1 MTEKF
6 FELINKYDSIVVA
19 RHKNPDLD
27 AYGSQFGLYYA
38 LKERYKEKNI
48 YIVGDTNN
56 LNYFGDFDEVSIETR
71 NKSLVIILDTV
82 AKQMLREVDYRYY
95 KELVLVDHHRNDP
108 DIDHDLYIRDIN
120 ASSTAEMVA
129 HMLLEKNMTISLES
143 AKALYMGIIGDTG
156 RFRFNSTTARTFYV
170 TSKLMEAGINL
181 QEIHDL
187 IYLETFEDKKIK
199 SIFFE
204 SVELTDKNVA
214 YRKNTED
221 FIKQYHLDTHFVS
234 RALVGQMAGIKEIPI
249 WANFT
254 YDSEED
260 NIKCELRSRDYEVL
274 KVAKK
279 YGGGG
284 HLRACG
290 CSVNT
295 WEETD
300 MILKDL
306 DLLLEEENN
315 GTR

>member
-1 MTEKF
+1 MKKIF
-6 FELINKYDSIVVA
+6 NLINQYDSIIIA

-38 LKERYKEKNI
+38 LKEKYKDKKI

-56 LNYFGDFDEVSIETR
+56 LNYFGDFDEVDIDTR
-71 NKSLVIILDTV
+71 NNSLVIILDTV
-82 AKQMLREVDYRYY
+82 AKQMLREIDYSHY
-95 KELVLVDHHRNDP
+95 KELVLVDHHRNEP
-108 DIDHDLYIRDIN
+108 DITHDVYIKDVN

-129 HMLLEKNMTISLES
+129 DMLLKENMDINLEC
-143 AKALYMGIIGDTG
+143 AKSLYMGIIGDTG
-156 RFRFNSTTARTFYV
+156 RFRFNSTTPKTFMI
-170 TSKLMEAGINL
+170 TSKLLETGFNL
-181 QEIHDL
+181 QKIHDL
-187 IYLETFEDKKIK
+187 IYLESFDDKKIK

-214 YRKNTED
+214 FRKNTKE
-221 FIKQYHLDTHFVS
+221 FLDEYQLNSHYVS
-234 RALVGQMAGIKEIPI
+234 RGLVGQMAGIKEIPI
-249 WANFT
+249 WVNFT
-254 YDSEED
+254 YDPEED
-260 NIKCELRSRDYEVL
+260 NIKCEIRSRDYEVL

-300 MILKDL
+300 MVLKDL
-306 DLLLEEENN
+306 NQLLEEEK
-315 GTR
+315 

>member
-1 MTEKF
+1 MVHKLF
-6 FELINKYDSIVVA
+6 DLIKKYDSIIVA

-38 LKERYKEKNI
+38 LKEKYKDKNI

-56 LNYFGDFDEVSIETR
+56 LNYFGDFDNVSLDTR
-71 NKSLVIILDTV
+71 KESLVIILDTV
-82 AKQMLREVDYRYY
+82 AKQMLREIDYTYY

-108 DIDHDLYIRDIN
+108 DIEHDIYIKDIN
-120 ASSTAEMVA
+120 ASSTAEIVA
-129 HMLLEKNMTISLES
+129 DMLLKENVGINRES
-143 AKALYMGIIGDTG
+143 AKSLYMGIIGDTG
-156 RFRFNSTTARTFYV
+156 RFRFSSTTSKTFMIA
-170 TSKLMEAGINL
+170 SKLMESGINL

-187 IYLETFEDKKIK
+187 VYLETFEDKKIK

-204 SVELTDKNVA
+204 SVELTKKNVA
-214 YRKNTED
+214 YRKNKKE
-221 FIKQYHLDTHFVS
+221 FLEKYNLKSHYVS

-249 WANFT
+249 WVNFT
-254 YDSEED
+254 YDPEEE

-290 CSVNT
+290 CSINT

-300 MILKDL
+300 KVLKDL
-306 DLLLEEENN
+306 DLLLEEEK
-315 GTR
+315 

>member
-1 MTEKF
+1 MVHKLF
-6 FELINKYDSIVVA
+6 DLIKKYDSIIVA

-38 LKERYKEKNI
+38 LKEKYKDKNI

-56 LNYFGDFDEVSIETR
+56 LNYFGDFDNVSLDTR
-71 NKSLVIILDTV
+71 KESLVIILDTV
-82 AKQMLREVDYRYY
+82 AKQMLREIDYTYY

-108 DIDHDLYIRDIN
+108 DIEHDIYIKDIN
-120 ASSTAEMVA
+120 ASSTAEIVA
-129 HMLLEKNMTISLES
+129 DMLLKENVGINRES
-143 AKALYMGIIGDTG
+143 AKSLYMGIIGDTG
-156 RFRFNSTTARTFYV
+156 RFRFSSTTSKTFMIA
-170 TSKLMEAGINL
+170 SKLMESGINL

-187 IYLETFEDKKIK
+187 VYLETFEDKKIK

-204 SVELTDKNVA
+204 SVELTKQNVA
-214 YRKNTED
+214 YRKNKKE
-221 FIKQYHLDTHFVS
+221 FLEKYNLKSHYVS

-249 WANFT
+249 WVNFT
-254 YDSEED
+254 YDPEEE

-290 CSVNT
+290 CSINT

-300 MILKDL
+300 KVLKDL
-306 DLLLEEENN
+306 DLLLEEEK
-315 GTR
+315 

>member
-1 MTEKF
+1 MVHKLF
-6 FELINKYDSIVVA
+6 DLIKKYDSIIVA

-38 LKERYKEKNI
+38 LKEKYKDKNI

-56 LNYFGDFDEVSIETR
+56 LNYFGDFDDVSLDTR
-71 NKSLVIILDTV
+71 KESLVIILDTV
-82 AKQMLREVDYRYY
+82 AKQMLREIDYTYY

-108 DIDHDLYIRDIN
+108 DIEHDIYIKDIN
-120 ASSTAEMVA
+120 ASSTAEIVA
-129 HMLLEKNMTISLES
+129 DMLLKENVGINRES
-143 AKALYMGIIGDTG
+143 AKSLYMGIIGDTG
-156 RFRFNSTTARTFYV
+156 RFRFSSTTSKTFMIA
-170 TSKLMEAGINL
+170 SKLMESGINL

-187 IYLETFEDKKIK
+187 VYLETFEDKKIK

-204 SVELTDKNVA
+204 SVELTKQNVA
-214 YRKNTED
+214 YRKNKKE
-221 FIKQYHLDTHFVS
+221 FLEKYNLKSHYVS

-249 WANFT
+249 WVNFT
-254 YDSEED
+254 YDPEEE

-290 CSVNT
+290 CSINT

-300 MILKDL
+300 KVLKDL
-306 DLLLEEENN
+306 DLLLEEEK
-315 GTR
+315 

>member
-1 MTEKF
+1 MVHKLF
-6 FELINKYDSIVVA
+6 DLIKKYDSIIVA

-38 LKERYKEKNI
+38 LKEKYKDKNI

-56 LNYFGDFDEVSIETR
+56 LNYFGDFDDVSLDTR
-71 NKSLVIILDTV
+71 KESLVIILDTV
-82 AKQMLREVDYRYY
+82 AKQMLREIDYTYY

-108 DIDHDLYIRDIN
+108 DIEHDIYIKDIN
-120 ASSTAEMVA
+120 ASSTAEIVA
-129 HMLLEKNMTISLES
+129 DMLLKENVSINRES
-143 AKALYMGIIGDTG
+143 AKSLYMGIIGDTG
-156 RFRFNSTTARTFYV
+156 RFRFSSTTSKTFMIA
-170 TSKLMEAGINL
+170 SKLMESGINL

-187 IYLETFEDKKIK
+187 VYLETFEDKKIK

-204 SVELTDKNVA
+204 SVELTKQNVA
-214 YRKNTED
+214 YRKNTNE
-221 FIKQYHLDTHFVS
+221 FLEKYNLKSHYVS

-249 WANFT
+249 WVNFT
-254 YDSEED
+254 YDPEEE

-290 CSVNT
+290 CSINS

-300 MILKDL
+300 KVLKDL
-306 DLLLEEENN
+306 DLLLEEEK
-315 GTR
+315 

>member
-1 MTEKF
+1 VKKIF
-6 FELINKYDSIVVA
+6 NLINQYDSIIIA

-38 LKERYKEKNI
+38 LKEKYKDKKI

-56 LNYFGDFDEVSIETR
+56 LNYFGDFDEVDIDTR
-71 NKSLVIILDTV
+71 NNSLVIILDTV
-82 AKQMLREVDYRYY
+82 AKQMLREIDYSHY
-95 KELVLVDHHRNDP
+95 KELVLVDHHRNEP
-108 DIDHDLYIRDIN
+108 DITHDVYIKDVN

-129 HMLLEKNMTISLES
+129 DMLLKENMDINLEC
-143 AKALYMGIIGDTG
+143 AKSLYMGIIGDTG
-156 RFRFNSTTARTFYV
+156 RFRFNSTTPKTFMI
-170 TSKLMEAGINL
+170 TSKLLETGFNL
-181 QEIHDL
+181 QKIHDL
-187 IYLETFEDKKIK
+187 IYLESFDDKKIK

-214 YRKNTED
+214 FRKNTKE
-221 FIKQYHLDTHFVS
+221 FLDEYQLNSHYVS
-234 RALVGQMAGIKEIPI
+234 RGLVGQMAGIKEIPI
-249 WANFT
+249 WVNFT
-254 YDSEED
+254 YDPEED
-260 NIKCELRSRDYEVL
+260 NIKCEIRSRDYEVL

-300 MILKDL
+300 MVLKDL
-306 DLLLEEENN
+306 NQLLEEEK
-315 GTR
+315 